1 MIDVNVEWFLYGMD
15 LLGTAVFAIS
25 GTIVSRN
32 QGLDFFGALV
42 IAFVT
47 AVGGGTLRDI
57 LIGSTPV
64 GWMLDLNYVLA
75 IACGVILA
83 IIFGKSIAKW
93 NKTMFFFDAIGIGLF
108 TILGLEKTLGLG
120 LGPVIALIMGMV
132 SAVFGGVVRDV
143 LANRIPLIFRS
154 EIYATACLAGGLLYL
169 LLTLSDMSRTLAMSL
184 SIILI
189 FTIRILAVKKRWNF
203 PEF

>member
-1 MIDVNVEWFLYGMD
+1 
-15 LLGTAVFAIS
+15 
-25 GTIVSRN
+25 
-32 QGLDFFGALV
+32 
-42 IAFVT
+42 
-47 AVGGGTLRDI
+47 
-57 LIGSTPV
+57 
-64 GWMLDLNYVLA
+64 
-75 IACGVILA
+75 
-83 IIFGKSIAKW
+83 
-93 NKTMFFFDAIGIGLF
+93 
-108 TILGLEKTLGLG
+108 
-120 LGPVIALIMGMV
+120 MV